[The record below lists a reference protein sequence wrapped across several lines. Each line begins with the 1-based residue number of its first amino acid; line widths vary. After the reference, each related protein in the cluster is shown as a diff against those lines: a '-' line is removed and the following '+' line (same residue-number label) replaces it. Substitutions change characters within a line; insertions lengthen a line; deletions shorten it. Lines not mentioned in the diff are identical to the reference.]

1 MRVLLTCKYLPPE
14 MEGGGALTI
23 HALATALAA
32 EGVEVTILKARSA
45 DGPGPSSWPAFEVH
59 ETDYRDRFDYRARG
73 LPDFYGHLAAKTFNH
88 RSYRRALRK
97 LVTPGRFDLIHAQNH
112 TTALA
117 AASLHDVL
125 GVPLAAT
132 LRGHGL
138 WCFVLGKRL
147 PDGSPCSGCITS
159 NQLPC
164 LGTSATRPSP
174 TVFPALGAM
183 KAWMRYQDRL
193 ARRIDLMLPIST
205 MMAAEAAAYDR
216 PVRIIPD
223 LVDDAP
229 QSASATMPA
238 HVAEVLAARA
248 PGTHVA
254 LYAGRLAP
262 NKGLDLVVD
271 AAARAPEWLV
281 LVAGEDRT
289 GEYAEALRR
298 RAAERNATNVR
309 FLGWVPNTAMPA
321 VYDAVD
327 LVLLPFLR
335 PEPLSRGMVEALSRG
350 RALAATPHGG
360 PLDGVV
366 EGANGTFFE
375 PTTEGLASAL
385 ARLASADLAALGRQ
399 SRAIYEDRFR
409 ADRVVAAHLEAYEWL
424 CAHHEVRR

>member
-1 MRVLLTCKYLPPE
+1 MRVLLTCKFLPPE

-32 EGVEVTILKARSA
+32 EGVEVTMLKARA
-45 DGPGPSSWPAFEVH
+45 PDGPGPDRWSDFEVH
-59 ETDYRDRFDYRARG
+59 EVDYRDRFDYRDRG
-73 LPDFYGHLAAKTFNH
+73 LPDFYGQLAAKTFNH

-97 LVTPGRFDLIHAQNH
+97 LVTPGRFDLVHAQNH

-117 AASLHDVL
+117 AASLHDEL
-125 GVPLAAT
+125 GLPLAAT

-147 PDGSPCSGCITS
+147 PDGSPCSGCVTS

-164 LGTSATRPSP
+164 LGTSATRPNP
-174 TVFPALGAM
+174 TVLPALAAM

-205 MMAAEAAAYDR
+205 MMAAEASRYDR
-216 PVRIIPD
+216 PTRIIPD
-223 LVDDAP
+223 LVADVPENPPEAIP
-229 QSASATMPA
+229 TS
-238 HVAEVLAARA
+238 VANVLAERTPGAR
-248 PGTHVA
+248 VA

-281 LVAGEDRT
+281 LVAGEDRQ
-289 GEYAEALRR
+289 GAYGEALRQR
-298 RAAERNATNVR
+298 SAALGASNVR
-309 FLGWVPNTAMPA
+309 FLGWVPNVAMPA
-321 VYDAVD
+321 LYDAVD

-350 RALAATPHGG
+350 RALVATPHGG

-366 EGANGTFFE
+366 DGSNGTCFQ
-375 PTTEGLASAL
+375 PTAGGLVDAL
-385 ARLASADLAALGRQ
+385 GRLATTDLAALGRK
-399 SRAIYEDRFR
+399 SRAIYEERFR
-409 ADRVVAAHLEAYEWL
+409 PDRVVAAHLEAYERLLQDWG
-424 CAHHEVRR
+424 ARK